1 MGFYLP
7 QNCSQ
12 GPKQRTFQRNY
23 WANEASTTPTGL
35 IGRGQSHAA
44 SMSTSPVRRAGQE
57 SQGVWVDWAV
67 QVPGCLTSLK
77 PTEERGLREFLVR
90 LEVTSRRGDGMSFP
104 DWACAKRSTSQKH
117 SDAPVHMNA
126 LQVIGGVLKSWG
138 RAYHFPFRP
147 RISQGLGIYLNKRV

>member
-1 MGFYLP
+1 M
-7 QNCSQ
+7 
-12 GPKQRTFQRNY
+12 
-23 WANEASTTPTGL
+23 
-35 IGRGQSHAA
+35 
-44 SMSTSPVRRAGQE
+44 
-57 SQGVWVDWAV
+57 

-126 LQVIGGVLKSWG
+126 LPCVPGYWRSAEILGQSLP
-138 RAYHFPFRP
+138 FPLLPQNLTRSGD
-147 RISQGLGIYLNKRV
+147 ILEQESLNLGISVEERPC